1 MARTKKAVPKLQLQP
16 NEILVNVLG
25 VDVIIHKNS
34 NVYKVNGKTK
44 YLRQMVWND
53 VTKEV
58 IKEIEIEL
66 LK

>member
-1 MARTKKAVPKLQLQP
+1 MARTKKAVPKSQLQP

>member
-1 MARTKKAVPKLQLQP
+1 MARTKKAVPKLQP

>member
-1 MARTKKAVPKLQLQP
+1 MARTKKAVPKIQLQP